1 MHLKPH
7 IISKMAKYL
16 LSLFSTI
23 NMKNKATKQLL
34 EVQSTSSKYNYV
46 FMQDLIKNTNT
57 YFVSKFYIEIILNEK
72 CYYYKFIF

>member
-57 YFVSKFYIEIILNEK
+57 YFVSKFYRDNFK
-72 CYYYKFIF
+72 